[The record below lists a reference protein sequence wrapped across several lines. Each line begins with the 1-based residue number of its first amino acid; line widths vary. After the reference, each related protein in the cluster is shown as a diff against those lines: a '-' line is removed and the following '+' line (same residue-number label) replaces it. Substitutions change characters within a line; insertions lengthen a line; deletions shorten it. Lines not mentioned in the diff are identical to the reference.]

1 MSTIY
6 FGNPHYMKLLI
17 KQATIADP
25 SSPFNGLTQDIFII
39 DGVIDSISPIIEQEA
54 DKIIE
59 AENLHISQGWV
70 DIFCQFNDPG
80 AEHKETLESGANAAV
95 AGGYTDVFVVP
106 NTSPCLHSK
115 SQIEYVV
122 QKSAS
127 LPAAVHPIGDITKN
141 CEGRELAEM
150 YDMKSSGAIAFTDG
164 WNPLQSGQVMLK
176 ALQYVK
182 AFDGVIIQVPDEV
195 SLSKNGLMN
204 EGIISTQLGLPGKPA
219 IAESLMIARDIELLR
234 YTQSRLHITG
244 ISTAAGIELIRKA
257 KAERLQIT
265 CSVTPYH
272 LSFTDEDLAGYN
284 TNLKVN
290 PALRTKADME
300 ALKTAVLDGTVDC
313 ISSHHYPQNYDGKI
327 CEFEYAKY
335 GMEGLESSAG
345 AVMQALPQITAH
357 QLADLF
363 TGNAR
368 KIFGLKTNAIDAKNK
383 AAAITL
389 FTTETENI
397 FTKKQV
403 QSLCTNNAFIGKT
416 MGGKV
421 IGTIRGKRLFLN
433 S

>member
-59 AENLHISQGWV
+59 AENLHIFQGWV

-115 SQIEYVV
+115 SQIEYVI

-127 LPAAVHPIGDITKN
+127 LPATIHPIGAITKN
-141 CEGRELAEM
+141 CEGKELAEM

-357 QLADLF
+357 QLANLF

>member
-1 MSTIY
+1 
-6 FGNPHYMKLLI
+6 MKLLI

-25 SSPFNGLTQDIFII
+25 TSTYNGLTQDILII
-39 DGVIDSISPIIEQEA
+39 SGIIVSIAPIIEVEA

-59 AENLHISQGWV
+59 AKNLHISKGWV

-80 AEHKETLESGANAAV
+80 AEHKETLESGANAAA
-95 AGGYTDVFVVP
+95 AGGFTDVFVVP

-122 QKSAS
+122 QKSAL
-127 LPAAVHPIGDITKN
+127 LPTAIHPIGAITKN
-141 CEGRELAEM
+141 CEGKELAEM

-164 WNPLQSGQVMLK
+164 WHPLQSGQVMLK

-182 AFDGVIIQVPDEV
+182 AFGGVIVQIPDEV
-195 SLSKNGLMN
+195 SLSKNGLIN

-244 ISTAAGIELIRKA
+244 ITTAAGIELIRKA
-257 KAERLQIT
+257 KAEGLQIT

-272 LSFTDEDLAGYN
+272 LSFTDEDLAGYD

-290 PALRTKADME
+290 PALRTKVDVD
-300 ALKTAVLDGTVDC
+300 ALKAAVMDGTVDC
-313 ISSHHYPQNYDGKI
+313 ISSHHNPQDYDGKI

-345 AVMQALPQITAH
+345 AVMQALPQLKAQ
-357 QLADLF
+357 QLAALYS
-363 TGNAR
+363 GNAS
-368 KIFGLKTNAIDAKNK
+368 KIFGLKTSPIDASTEF
-383 AAAITL
+383 ASITL
-389 FTTETENI
+389 FAPGIENI
-397 FTKKQV
+397 FTKQQV
-403 QSLCTNNAFIGKT
+403 QSLCKNNAFIGKT

-433 S
+433 A